1 MNGEKRTFTWKHWSG
16 VIVVFVLGMAIGG
29 LVTSVLIREHV
40 FNIMRH
46 GPAPLHAMIAE
57 RLTEDLRLNADQRTR
72 IEAIA
77 SEYEPRFEEFRRAS
91 RGEVQRLA
99 GEMEGRIR
107 EVLTPDQREAF
118 DRSLEE
124 MRRHRDHDS
133 HWKRGPGDEPPPPP
147 DNGKGM

>member
-16 VIVVFVLGMAIGG
+16 VIVVFVLGLAIGG
-29 LVTSVLIREHV
+29 LATSVLIREHV
-40 FNIMRH
+40 FDVMRR
-46 GPAPLHAMIAE
+46 GPAPLHAMIAD
-57 RLTEDLRLNADQRTR
+57 RLTGDLKLTVEQRSR
-72 IEAIA
+72 IDSIA
-77 SEYEPRFEEFRRAS
+77 AEYEPRFEEFRRAS
-91 RGEVQRLA
+91 REEVQRLA

-124 MRRHRDHDS
+124 MRRHREHDS
-133 HWKRGPGDEPPPPP
+133 HWKHGPGGGPPPPP